1 MKKAF
6 QDTLDMKNTR
16 EQDETRGTWQR
27 PTLSQLNVDETAAA
41 SGSLS
46 DGGLGLS

>member
-6 QDTLDMKNTR
+6 QDTLDMKTSR
-16 EQDETRGTWQR
+16 EQDETRGTWHR
-27 PTLSQLNVDETAAA
+27 PTLSQLNVDETA
-41 SGSLS
+41 SSTGSVS